1 MKTWTKYTFACDP
14 EECDTLIEVTC
25 DNYGFPSGVMQ
36 LTCPCGRVLK
46 VLSVADAT
54 IPPTTTK
61 EEKMEYP
68 YNNPEET
75 PQVLALQEMI
85 LSKDRF
91 IESLQEK
98 VSEANRSA
106 TNARLEQGNYRN
118 SVKDYL
124 VENYDELELHADAI
138 AEILDI
144 ELKRD
149 VTFTVTM
156 TARVTVSAS
165 PDEEL
170 DSLINDNLYIEAHHG
185 DIVIDD
191 YTVDSV
197 EEF

>member
-1 MKTWTKYTFACDP
+1 
-14 EECDTLIEVTC
+14 
-25 DNYGFPSGVMQ
+25 
-36 LTCPCGRVLK
+36 
-46 VLSVADAT
+46 
-54 IPPTTTK
+54 
-61 EEKMEYP
+61 MEYP
-68 YNNPEET
+68 YNNPDET
-75 PQVLALQEMI
+75 SQVLALQEMI
-85 LSKDRF
+85 LAKDRF

-156 TARVTVSAS
+156 TAQVTVSAS
-165 PDEEL
+165 PDEDL
-170 DSLINDNLYIEAHHG
+170 DSLINDNLYIEANHG